1 MSLNRSIFSSISFTL
16 LSYSIF
22 IFLISSCKSRVD
34 KVEIKKD
41 SIALVSLPK
50 PGNISE
56 TEKNRIKVLSKHW
69 FDSAL
74 KQRGFNGGMIVAKDG
89 NIIFEEYNGT
99 THIPGTEPVNANSA
113 MHIASVSKTFTAM
126 AILKLWQEGKLNI
139 DDEFS
144 KYFPQFNY
152 PGVTIRNLLNHR
164 SGLPNYNY
172 FMETLGWDKTQ
183 YVSNNDV
190 LNFLV
195 TRKAELKD
203 VSNPGTHF
211 NYCNTNYALLALVL
225 EKVSGKSYAEYM
237 KQTFFIPLQMKNT
250 YVFTLA
256 DTLKAIPSYNW
267 RGGLEP
273 YTFLDQVYGDKNIFS
288 TPADLMLW
296 DRALTSNL
304 FFTNETLQQAYTP
317 YSNER
322 PGIRNYGLGWRMYV
336 FPNNKKI
343 IYHNG
348 WWHGSN
354 ATFIRLIDENAT
366 IIVLGNKFTRNVYKA
381 KMLTGIFG
389 DYYNPTEDD
398 ENGSSK
404 EALTTK
410 DPAYS
415 TSDSI
420 LNPTTAKTFSSKKKK
435 R

>member
-1 MSLNRSIFSSISFTL
+1 MSLNRSIFSTISTIL
-16 LSYSIF
+16 LSLSIY
-22 IFLISSCKSRVD
+22 IFLNSSCKSRPD
-34 KVEIKKD
+34 KVEIKKE
-41 SIALVSLPK
+41 SIALIKLPT
-50 PGNISE
+50 PIAISE
-56 TEKNRIKVLSKHW
+56 TEKNRIRFMSKNWYDSVLKH
-69 FDSAL
+69 
-74 KQRGFNGGMIVAKDG
+74 RGFSGGMIVAKDG
-89 NIIFEEYNGT
+89 NIIFEEYSGT
-99 THIPGTEPVNANSA
+99 AHKPGTDTITANSS

-126 AILKLWQEGKLNI
+126 AILKLWQEGRLNI
-139 DDEFS
+139 EDEYS

-183 YVSNNDV
+183 YASNQDV
-190 LNFLV
+190 LNYLV
-195 TRKAELKD
+195 TRKAELKNIT
-203 VSNPGTHF
+203 NPGTHF
-211 NYCNTNYALLALVL
+211 NYCNTNYALLALL
-225 EKVSGKSYAEYM
+225 IEKASGLGYAGYM
-237 KQTFFIPLQMKNT
+237 KNSFFIPLGMKNS

-288 TPADLMLW
+288 TPADLLLW
-296 DRALTSNL
+296 DRALSTNII
-304 FFTNETLQQAYTP
+304 FTPETLTQAYAP

-336 FPNNKKI
+336 FPNGKKI

-354 ATFIRLIDENAT
+354 ATFIRLINENAT
-366 IIVLGNKFTRNVYKA
+366 IIILGNKFTRAVYKA

-398 ENGSSK
+398 ESGSAK
-404 EALTTK
+404 EALSIK
-410 DPAYS
+410 AQLS

-420 LNPTTAKTFSSKKKK
+420 IKPTRVESRSSKKKK

>member
-1 MSLNRSIFSSISFTL
+1 MSLNRSIFSKISIIFFLFSII
-16 LSYSIF
+16 IF
-22 IFLISSCKSRVD
+22 IHASCITKPD
-34 KVEIKKD
+34 KAVIKKENP
-41 SIALVSLPK
+41 IVLLELPK
-50 PGNISE
+50 PGTISE
-56 TEKNRIKVLSKHW
+56 NEKNRIRLLSKHW

-74 KQRGFNGGMIVAKDG
+74 KQRGFSGGMLVAKDG

-99 THIPGTEPVNANSA
+99 ANIPGTDTITANSS

-126 AILKLWQEGKLNI
+126 AVLKLWQEGKLNI
-139 DDEFS
+139 EEEFS
-144 KYFPQFNY
+144 RYFPLFNY

-172 FMETLGWDKTQ
+172 FMEYLGWDKTQ

-195 TRKAELKD
+195 ARKTELKN
-203 VSNPGTHF
+203 VTNPGTHF
-211 NYCNTNYALLALVL
+211 NYCNTNYALLALVI
-225 EKVSGKSYAEYM
+225 EKVSGQTYAEYM
-237 KQTFFIPLQMKNT
+237 KNSFFIPLGMKNS
-250 YVFTLA
+250 YVFALA

-288 TPADLMLW
+288 TPADLLLW
-296 DRALTSNL
+296 DRVLSTNII
-304 FFTNETLQQAYTP
+304 FTNETLQQAYTA

-322 PGIRNYGLGWRMYV
+322 PGIRNYGLGWRMYLL
-336 FPNNKKI
+336 PNDKKI
-343 IYHNG
+343 VYHNG

-354 ATFIRLIDENAT
+354 STFIRLINENAT
-366 IIVLGNKFTRNVYKA
+366 IIVVGNKFTRNVYKA

-398 ENGSSK
+398 ESGSAK
-404 EALTTK
+404 EAISIKAQL
-410 DPAYS
+410 S

-420 LNPTTAKTFSSKKKK
+420 LKPSRVESRSSKKKK